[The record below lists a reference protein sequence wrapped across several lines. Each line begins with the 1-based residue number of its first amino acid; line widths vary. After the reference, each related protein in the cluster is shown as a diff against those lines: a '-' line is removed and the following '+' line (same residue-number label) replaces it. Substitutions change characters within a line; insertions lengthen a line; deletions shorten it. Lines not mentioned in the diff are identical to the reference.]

1 MTNMDPGT
9 NPPRYR
15 RKSSNYTGWIIG
27 AVAALAVIV
36 AIAYGMSDH
45 GSTDAGRT
53 AGTPHLR
60 RPDRA
65 AKHQVARHLTARLR
79 AAHRPVLQRPTD
91 NPFRAQL
98 DPASAGYF
106 FGDAL
111 EAGFVRTIDYADL

>member
-1 MTNMDPGT
+1 MTYRDPGT

-53 AGTPHLR
+53 AGTPA
-60 RPDRA
+60 PQTTGQSGQA
-65 AKHQVARHLTARLR
+65 PSSTA
-79 AAHRPVLQRPTD
+79 PNSPTQSS
-91 NPFRAQL
+91 P
-98 DPASAGYF
+98 PAGAP
-106 FGDAL
+106 ATN
-111 EAGFVRTIDYADL
+111 R